1 MSPALTVVRYLQNG
15 ERLGVLQGHVVR
27 DAGPAPPGGFVPSAD
42 AWRALR
48 PDGPELPLEGLR
60 LLPPLDPPAVICI
73 GLNYRDHAAESGL
86 PSPAAPLVFAKLV
99 SSVTGPGDPIVV
111 PAHENEPDF
120 EAELALVL
128 GQEAR
133 DLPPGRELDAVGG
146 YTALND
152 VSGRS
157 AQMGD
162 GQWTRGK
169 SFDTFCPLG
178 PAIRSADGV
187 DWDALSVVCEV
198 SGERMQDG
206 NTRDLIFAVPAL
218 LGYLSRQ
225 FTLLP
230 GTVVATG
237 TPAGVGFGRTPQRWL
252 RDGDVVDVQ
261 VGELPPLRNPVV
273 RAQAS

>member
-1 MSPALTVVRYLQNG
+1 
-15 ERLGVLQGHVVR
+15 
-27 DAGPAPPGGFVPSAD
+27 VPSEA
-42 AWRALR
+42 AWRSLR

-73 GLNYRDHAAESGL
+73 GLNYRDHAVESGA
-86 PSPAAPLVFAKLV
+86 PEPAAPLVFAKLV

-111 PAHENEPDF
+111 PPHENEPDF
-120 EAELALVL
+120 EAELALVV
-128 GQEAR
+128 GREAR
-133 DLPPGRELDAVGG
+133 DLPPGRELEAVGG

-187 DWDALSVVCEV
+187 DWDALPVGCEV

-206 NTRDLIFAVPAL
+206 NTRDLIFGVPAL

-225 FTLLP
+225 FTLVP

-261 VGELPPLRNPVV
+261 VGELLPLRNPVV
-273 RAQAS
+273 RA

>member
-1 MSPALTVVRYLQNG
+1 M
-15 ERLGVLQGHVVR
+15 
-27 DAGPAPPGGFVPSAD
+27 
-42 AWRALR
+42 
-48 PDGPELPLEGLR
+48 
-60 LLPPLDPPAVICI
+60 I
-73 GLNYRDHAAESGL
+73 GR
-86 PSPAAPLVFAKLV
+86 
-99 SSVTGPGDPIVV
+99 
-111 PAHENEPDF
+111 
-120 EAELALVL
+120 
-128 GQEAR
+128 EAR
-133 DLPPGRELDAVGG
+133 DLPPGRELEAVGG

-178 PAIRSADGV
+178 LAIRSADGV
-187 DWDALSVVCEV
+187 DWDALPVGCEV

-206 NTRDLIFAVPAL
+206 NTRDLIFGVPAL

-225 FTLLP
+225 FTLVP

-252 RDGDVVDVQ
+252 RDGDVVDVK

-273 RAQAS
+273 RA